1 MKRPIVL
8 LTLVL
13 AAAMMHAQTPAAP
26 AASATDQTT
35 APAPAASATD
45 QTTAPAPAASATDQ
59 TAVPAAPAASTTGQT
74 AAPVPVAPASTTA
87 PTQTAT
93 QPAAPAG
100 SAAGTA
106 TQDQT
111 STAEWFWGK
120 PIDGVEWEG
129 VVHADKREL
138 DAVTRNYIGKTFT
151 EDLWMELQ
159 SRIYELD
166 WFDKIDPKALPA
178 DPGKTKVVIKF
189 TVVEKPYVDVVRVT
203 GNSGLRTN
211 EILDVLTI
219 KSGDIYNQS
228 KAHIDELAVR
238 RLYLEHGYPD
248 ATVTSATRP
257 GASPSTVILTFSVV
271 EGSQVAVKEIRFTG
285 NTAVSS
291 ATLRGQM
298 SLKQVGFLQSG
309 AFQESKLEDDKAK
322 IVDYY
327 RGRGYVDAA
336 VSDVI
341 RSFEKDPKS
350 HRTWL
355 ILTLVIK
362 EGRQWIYG
370 GITFEGNNI
379 YSSTQLGAL
388 ISQKKGEVINYRKFL
403 LDKQKIDDLYYESGY
418 IFNAIDLQEKRD
430 EATGT
435 IAFVV
440 KITERDRALI
450 ENITLK
456 GNKKTKDFVI
466 YREIPL
472 EVGDTFSKAK
482 IMEGIRN
489 LYNLQYFSSV
499 VPQMFPGSAEN
510 LMNLEM
516 TVEEQSTADI
526 QFGITLSGLGDPNT
540 FPLSGL
546 LKWSDRDFL
555 GNGQNFSVALNA
567 SPDTQTLTFG
577 FNDNWLLGK
586 RISGGV
592 NLSFSHRTLMTAQ
605 DTAFP
610 QFADGVPD
618 PYTVPNQWD
627 GSISSIPAA
636 YLMPYEIWSFTIGYS
651 AGYSMSTPVGDL
663 GFGAGLSD
671 GLHDT
676 IYDATKYRPALLSIR
691 QSLNTWRLG
700 NDLTGKV
707 YLNDLDYW
715 YNPGKGV
722 FLSEQ
727 LTWAGILPTD
737 YEQYLKSDSKLEA
750 YTTLFNLPVFSFWN
764 FKWVLGLH
772 SGFQALMQK
781 PGAPFTVVDDWVSL
795 DGTFNV
801 RGWNELYGM
810 EGVALWENWLELRM
824 PIVEKFVWLDGFLDA
839 GAVQQQAGMV
849 DVAGTPASSTPFV
862 DTSRPNF
869 GSLGWNDMAFST
881 GFGLRFTIQ
890 QFPFRFYFAWR
901 FTFDGSQ
908 ITWQN
913 AGPDFVISVTQPLL

>member
-1 MKRPIVL
+1 MKRPFIL
-8 LTLVL
+8 LILAL
-13 AAAMMHAQTPAAP
+13 AAAMMHAQTSTPAVPAAP
-26 AASATDQTT
+26 TTSATDQTAAPATPAAPDASTPAVPAATDQTT
-35 APAPAASATD
+35 APAATVAPATPAAPDASTSTTA
-45 QTTAPAPAASATDQ
+45 TTAPAAT
-59 TAVPAAPAASTTGQT
+59 TTAPAATAAQGTQAQPSTT
-74 AAPVPVAPASTTA
+74 
-87 PTQTAT
+87 
-93 QPAAPAG
+93 
-100 SAAGTA
+100 
-106 TQDQT
+106 
-111 STAEWFWGK
+111 EWFWGK
-120 PIDGVEWEG
+120 PIEGVEWEG

-138 DAVTRNYIGKTFT
+138 DAVTRNYIGKNFT

-159 SRIYELD
+159 SRLYELD

-178 DPGKTKVVIKF
+178 DPGKTKVIIRF
-189 TVVEKPYVDVVRVT
+189 TVVEKPYVDVVRVV

-248 ATVTSATRP
+248 ATVSSATRP
-257 GASPSTVILTFSVV
+257 GASPNTVILTFSVV

-285 NTAVSS
+285 NTAVSA

-298 SLKQVGFLQSG
+298 SLKEAGFLQSG

-336 VSDVI
+336 VTDVI
-341 RSFEKDPKS
+341 RNFEKDPKS

-370 GITFEGNNI
+370 GTTFEGNNI
-379 YSSTQLGAL
+379 YSTAQLGAL
-388 ISQKKGEVINYRKFL
+388 ISQKKGEVINYRKYL

-418 IFNAIDLQEKRD
+418 IFNTIDLQEKRD

-435 IAFVV
+435 ISFVV

-482 IMEGIRN
+482 ILEGMRN

-499 VPQMFPGSAEN
+499 VPQMFPGSADN
-510 LMNLEM
+510 LMNLEI

-540 FPLSGL
+540 FPISGL

-577 FNDNWLLGK
+577 FNDNWLFGK
-586 RISGGV
+586 RIAGGV
-592 NLSFSHRTLMTAQ
+592 NLAFAHKTLMTAQ

-610 QFADGVPD
+610 QYPDGVPD
-618 PYTVPNQWD
+618 PYTVPGQWD
-627 GSISSIPAA
+627 GSISSIPPA
-636 YLMPYEIWSFTIGYS
+636 YLMPYQTWSFTIGYS
-651 AGYSMSTPVGDL
+651 AGYSMPTPVGDL
-663 GFGAGLSD
+663 GFGGGLST
-671 GLHDT
+671 GIHDT

-691 QSLNTWRLG
+691 QALNTWRLG
-700 NDLTGKV
+700 NNITGRV
-707 YLNDLDYW
+707 YLNDLDFW

-722 FLSEQ
+722 FLSQ
-727 LTWAGILPTD
+727 QFTWAGVLPSD
-737 YEQYLKSDSKLEA
+737 YQQYLKSESKGEA
-750 YTTLFNLPVFSFWN
+750 YYTLFKIPVFSFWN
-764 FKWVLGLH
+764 FEWVVGLH
-772 SGFQALMQK
+772 SDFQALMPK
-781 PGAPFTVVDDWVSL
+781 PGVPLTVVDDWLSL

-801 RGWNELYGM
+801 RGWHELYGM
-810 EGVALWENWLELRM
+810 QGVSLWENWIELRM
-824 PIVEKFVWLDGFLDA
+824 PIIEKFLWLDGFIDG
-839 GAVQQQAGMV
+839 GALQQQGGMV
-849 DVAGTPASSTPFV
+849 DMAGISPANNTPFV
-862 DTSRPNF
+862 DTTRPNF

-881 GFGLRFTIQ
+881 GFGFRFTIQ
-890 QFPFRFYFAWR
+890 QFPFRFYLAKR

-908 ITWQN
+908 ITWQTTS
-913 AGPDFVISVTQPLL
+913 GFDFVISITQPLM